1 MLEVTKD
8 VFYKLVTGK
17 GILRG
22 LCALSLFASYSEKS
36 LNTPTDE
43 QLFLRSVPSG
53 QGSVK
58 CGGTKTCQNKN
69 CLVSKYC
76 DSWLKRQHYL

>member
-1 MLEVTKD
+1 MLEVTQNG
-8 VFYKLVTGK
+8 FYKLRTGK

-22 LCALSLFASYSEKS
+22 LCALSLFGSYSEKS

-43 QLFLRSVPSG
+43 KLPLRSIFSG

-58 CGGTKTCQNKN
+58 CGGTKKCQNRN
-69 CLVSKYC
+69 CLGSKYC